1 MTVVW
6 KRDEPIDGPL
16 FTRAFWILCG
26 FAGVA
31 LLLSAYRE
39 FAGLGAV
46 TALNDGYS
54 WGLFKNFNVTTLT
67 ALGSGGYAVGVL
79 TWVLNRQRYHVI
91 LRTAVLTSLL
101 GYGTAML
108 ALGVDVG
115 RPWNFMYIAD
125 PRTWNSHSPLLEVAV
140 CMTAYFFLALDVENA
155 PPVIETIHDGAYPSR
170 WKLWAAKAIGFIK
183 RTYPF
188 GIAIGFVLPS
198 MHQSS
203 LGTLLMLAGPRVHPV
218 WQTPLLPLLYLL
230 MAYVLGFAFVIV
242 ALMLSCLVWRRS
254 MDLDVLGG
262 LAGITSWMALLWM
275 AVRLGDLAYRGQL
288 GAAFSDDFYG
298 AFFLIEF
305 ALILVPAMALRF
317 TAFRARA
324 DLLLEALLALS
335 VGGALYR
342 YAPTTIAF
350 LPGARYSYFPS
361 VLEIVMS
368 LGFTALGVV
377 GFLVAVKRFAIL
389 PAPAKVAAS
398 EIRHAA

>member
-6 KRDEPIDGPL
+6 KRDELVDEPL

-39 FAGLGAV
+39 LAGLGSV

-115 RPWNFMYIAD
+115 RPWNFLFIAD
-125 PRTWNSHSPLLEVAV
+125 PRNWNRHSPLLEVAV

-155 PPVIETIHDGAYPSR
+155 PPVIETVHAGAYPSR
-170 WKLWAAKAIGFIK
+170 WKVLAGKAIAFIK
-183 RTYPF
+183 KTYPF
-188 GIAIGFVLPS
+188 GIALGFVLPS

-203 LGTLLMLAGPRVHPV
+203 LGSLLILAGPRVHPV

-230 MAYVLGFAFVIV
+230 MAYILGFAFVIV
-242 ALMLSCLVWRRS
+242 ALMLSCLVWKRS
-254 MDLDVLGG
+254 MDLDLLGG
-262 LAGITSWMALLWM
+262 LAGITSWMAMVWI
-275 AVRLGDLAYRGQL
+275 AVRLGDLIYRGQL
-288 GAAFSDDFYG
+288 GAAFSLNFYG
-298 AFFLIEF
+298 AFFLAEF
-305 ALILVPAMALRF
+305 ALILLPAIALRIESV
-317 TAFRARA
+317 RARA

-335 VGGALYR
+335 VGGVLYR

-350 LPGARYSYFPS
+350 LPGVRYSYFPS
-361 VLEIVMS
+361 VAEILMS
-368 LGFTALGVV
+368 LGFVALGVV

-389 PAPAKVAAS
+389 PAPLKIVK
-398 EIRHAA
+398 HA